1 MNLALAAMY
10 STPGQQ
16 VQKSEITRFYHF
28 FYLSDFFE
36 NVPVKDPME
45 RFRSWS
51 SFFCSIGAAFL
62 YLEALN
68 LQAIFSIDYLVF
80 NVSK

>member
-1 MNLALAAMY
+1 MY

-16 VQKSEITRFYHF
+16 GQKTENKLVIVICNLLKFYH
-28 FYLSDFFE
+28 LSDLAE

-45 RFRSWS
+45 RFRSWR

-68 LQAIFSIDYLVF
+68 LQAIFSID
-80 NVSK
+80 